1 MQWKNIFLLFL
12 LPVALFAGFG
22 KFVSPE
28 EAFVPKV
35 DVVGGEIV
43 AEVKLADTIYI
54 YDHALKFALKN
65 ADGLKIA
72 KIIKPKTIDHDGDA
86 VYEGDPKFRIVL
98 EKTKAMQGVKEIE
111 FVLGFQGCSAMGLCY
126 EPVEKHYTLRI
137 DTSKVQSSVT
147 MKTLQSIHKKS
158 GVSTA
163 STPKSKTDT
172 IADTLRHGSLWMIL
186 ATFFG
191 FGLLLSLTPCV
202 FPMIPIISGLIVAQG
217 KDITAK
223 RAFFLSLVYVI
234 AMAVAYAGAGALAG
248 LFGQNI
254 QTALQNPYVVVS
266 FSLVFVA
273 LALSMFGFYELK
285 LPDRFVTQVSSK
297 GQGIG
302 GVVGVA
308 VMGFLSALIVGPCV
322 AAPLAGA
329 LVYIGQTGDAMLG
342 GTALFSMG
350 LGMGVPLLI
359 VGTGAGKLMPRPG
372 EWMTLVNAIFG
383 ILMLG
388 VAIWM
393 LEKIVSPYVS
403 MLLWSLLGLGSA
415 IYLGAFDKESHLFK
429 RTIALALFFYAL
441 ALGIGALA
449 GSTSMSR
456 PLEFLHVD
464 SASKQIRAQSKKGV
478 DFHVV
483 TTLGELDMLLQ
494 KYKGKKILLDFSAKW
509 CAACKELEE
518 KTFSD
523 ERVQKALS
531 DYVLIRADVTENK
544 KQQKELSKE
553 YGVFGPPVIVFIDE
567 NGKIQHAK
575 TIVGFVAPEEFLET
589 LKR

>member
-1 MQWKNIFLLFL
+1 MQWKNLFL
-12 LPVALFAGFG
+12 LLLLPAALFAGFG

-35 DVVGGEIV
+35 HVEGAEIV
-43 AEVKLADTIYI
+43 AEVKLSDTIYI

-86 VYEGDPKFRIVL
+86 VYEGNPKFRIVL
-98 EKTKAMQGVKEIE
+98 EKTKPMQGIKEVE
-111 FVLGFQGCSAMGLCY
+111 FLFGFQGCSAMGLCY
-126 EPVEKHYTLRI
+126 EPVENSYRLKI
-137 DTSKVQSSVT
+137 DTSKISSSSAMKSTQNESSALSPQVQ
-147 MKTLQSIHKKS
+147 
-158 GVSTA
+158 
-163 STPKSKTDT
+163 KSKADT
-172 IADTLRHGSLWMIL
+172 IADTLRHGSLWMII

-217 KDITAK
+217 KNITAK
-223 RAFFLSLVYVI
+223 RAFFLSLVYVA
-234 AMAVAYAGAGALAG
+234 AMAIAYAGAGALAG
-248 LFGQNI
+248 IFGQNI

-266 FSLVFVA
+266 FALVFVA

-285 LPDRFVTQVSSK
+285 LPDSFVTKISSK

-302 GVVGVA
+302 GVVGVG

-342 GTALFSMG
+342 GTALFAMG

-359 VGTGAGKLMPRPG
+359 VGTGAGKLMPKPG
-372 EWMTLVNAIFG
+372 AWMTLVNAIFG

-403 MLLWSLLGLGSA
+403 MLLWALLGLGSA
-415 IYLGAFDKESHLFK
+415 IYLGAFDKESHIFK
-429 RTIALALFFYAL
+429 RTIALGLFFYAL

-449 GSTSMSR
+449 GSTSMTH
-456 PLEFLHVD
+456 PLEFLHGKSLGKL
-464 SASKQIRAQSKKGV
+464 SATDAKKEL
-478 DFHVV
+478 DFQVV
-483 TTLGELDMLLQ
+483 TTLGELDVLLQ
-494 KYKGKKILLDFSAKW
+494 KYHGKKILLDFSAKW

-523 ERVQKALS
+523 PRVQNALKE
-531 DYVLIRADVTENK
+531 YVLIRADVTKNE
-544 KQQKELSKE
+544 KQQKKLSKE
-553 YGVFGPPVIVFIDE
+553 YGVFGPPVIIFIDE
-567 NGKIQHAK
+567 QGNVEKAK
-575 TIVGFVAPEEFLET
+575 TIVGFVEPEEFLKT
-589 LKR
+589 LQK